1 MATVRLLSDEE
12 VRAIPEAWAVFEDI
26 RATRKSD
33 FVNNFWRALAND
45 PPQLRRVW
53 EQLKQ
58 VMMADGELSPLVREL
73 IYIAVST
80 ANGCGYCIHSHTAAA
95 RAKGMTDGQ
104 HAELLAVIGMAAQTM
119 RWSRPCRCQ
128 WTRLSW
134 SNRRR
139 HGADPVVSLSR
150 ALFPGGVL
158 HLRVFEVRYLDMVR
172 RCIADGTGFGVV
184 ALLSGNEVR
193 SPEGLETLAPVGTM
207 ARIDPGT
214 RRCPRCWRC
223 AAWARADS
231 GCMPASWQN
240 TGFGWARPRP
250 SPTTRRPRCRRTCRI
265 APTRWAG

>member
-45 PPQLRRVW
+45 PSQLRRVW

-104 HAELLAVIGMAAQTM
+104 HAELLAVIGMAAQTNAM
-119 RWSRPCRCQ
+119 VTSMQ
-128 WTRLSW
+128 V
-134 SNRRR
+134 
-139 HGADPVVSLSR
+139 PVDEAFLVK
-150 ALFPGGVL
+150 
-158 HLRVFEVRYLDMVR
+158 
-172 RCIADGTGFGVV
+172 
-184 ALLSGNEVR
+184 
-193 SPEGLETLAPVGTM
+193 
-207 ARIDPGT
+207 
-214 RRCPRCWRC
+214 
-223 AAWARADS
+223 
-231 GCMPASWQN
+231 
-240 TGFGWARPRP
+240 
-250 SPTTRRPRCRRTCRI
+250 
-265 APTRWAG
+265 